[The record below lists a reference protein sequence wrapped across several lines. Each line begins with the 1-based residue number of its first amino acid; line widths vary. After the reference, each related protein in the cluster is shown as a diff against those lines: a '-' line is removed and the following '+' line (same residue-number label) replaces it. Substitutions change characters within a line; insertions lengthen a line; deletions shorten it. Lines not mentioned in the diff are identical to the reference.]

1 MAKLRYMLLLP
12 VLLASGGA
20 AAERTFRWVDNEGQ
34 VHYGSQVPPEYAK
47 AERRVINDQ
56 GRTVKVYEAAKTPE
70 QKAAAK
76 AAADAAAK
84 KKALADKRA
93 IHDRSLLATYA
104 SEQDM
109 QQARDGKLTS
119 VDALLQLTNSRII
132 SMKERLLGLSEE
144 AATYERSGKPL
155 PATLEG
161 QIKNLRQQLI
171 RNEAFVGEKR
181 QELVEIKARFDAD
194 MNRYMELTADR
205 EETRK
210 SSQRMAKLE
219 AAKKNPNIKLT
230 RYDRTL
236 LTTYS
241 GEEDL
246 MLARDQQVAS
256 LNELIGLTSDRIE
269 SMQVHFS
276 ELSDNADE
284 YESRGEK
291 LPEVLLGQM
300 KNVMEGISQS
310 EQLLELKLQEKT
322 KLEKKYS
329 ADIKRYRQL
338 TASN

>member
-291 LPEVLLGQM
+291 LTEVLLGQM